1 MRNKQFHNLQSR
13 ADAIEQEAL
22 ALEIKNRPEE
32 ETEFFIVHG
41 YWPEAAQVD
50 QRTETSFTTYG
61 MKTTIIL
68 ERTEST
74 ES

>member
-13 ADAIEQEAL
+13 ADAIELEAL
-22 ALEIKNRPEE
+22 ALETKNRPAE

-41 YWPEAAQVD
+41 YWPEAAQVH

-74 ES
+74 EG

>member
-1 MRNKQFHNLQSR
+1 MRNKRFHSLQSR
-13 ADAIEQEAL
+13 AEAIEREAF
-22 ALEIKNRPEE
+22 ALEARNRPEE
-32 ETEFFIVHG
+32 EAEFFAVHG
-41 YWPEAAQVD
+41 YWPEAAQVH

-74 ES
+74 EG